1 MRSEATALAIA
12 PRADDL
18 RACRV
23 ILARGSKSFALASRL
38 LPERVRTPAAIVY
51 AFCREADD
59 AVDLGDEPTQA
70 VASLRDRFDR
80 IYAGSPAPEAVD
92 RALAQ
97 VVSRHEI
104 PRALF
109 DALLEGFAWDA
120 EARHYPTLPDL
131 LEYCARVASVVG
143 VLMTIIMGCRSR
155 EVLARACDLGA
166 AMQLTN
172 VARDVGEDA
181 RHGRIYLPIAWMRE
195 AGIEPRAWVRA
206 PTYGVGLAEVVARV
220 LEHADGLYRR
230 AQAGIAA
237 LPSDCRTAIGAA
249 ALIYADIGRVIRARD
264 HDSVS
269 TRARVGPVRKLML
282 LLRARW
288 SLQAAATSPLEAEP
302 LEAARFLIDAVCAS

>member
-23 ILARGSKSFALASRL
+23 ILARGSKSFTLASRL

-59 AVDLGDEPTQA
+59 AVDLGEEPTQA
-70 VASLRDRFDR
+70 VASLRDRLDR

-120 EARHYPTLPDL
+120 EARRYPTLHDL

-181 RHGRIYLPIAWMRE
+181 RHGRIYLPMAWMRE
-195 AGIEPRAWVRA
+195 AGIEPRTWVRA
-206 PTYGVGLAEVVARV
+206 PTYDVGLAEVVARV

-230 AQAGIAA
+230 AQAGVAA

-288 SLQAAATSPLEAEP
+288 SVQAAATSPLEAEP
-302 LEAARFLIDAVCAS
+302 LEETRFLIDAVCAS